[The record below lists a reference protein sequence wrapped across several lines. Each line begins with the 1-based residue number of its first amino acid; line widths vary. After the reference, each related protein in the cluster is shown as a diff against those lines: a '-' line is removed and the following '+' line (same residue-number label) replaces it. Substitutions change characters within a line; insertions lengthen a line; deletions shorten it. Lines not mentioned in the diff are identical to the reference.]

1 MFESLKISSPK
12 RNAKLQTGWEGF
24 FPYYAGFPES
34 FADAI
39 LSTAGVSTNSVI
51 LDPWN
56 GSGTTTYVASSRGIP
71 SIGLDLNPAM
81 IVVAKA
87 RVLPPT
93 EADSIQPLGREILK
107 RAADDNEEVDSTDP
121 LTFWFSNSAARSLR
135 AIERSIHRHLLG
147 PLTLTSGA
155 INLDRLS
162 GLAATN
168 YVALFSVCREL
179 TKRYHSTNPTWLR
192 RPKASES
199 KVRSTQPSIERRFIS
214 KLRSMAEAL
223 STRSNATSSEPTM
236 SQIRVADTSNPLLVD
251 DSIDMILTSP
261 PYCTRID
268 YTAATRVE
276 LAVLHPLLDETYD
289 TIARRMTGTTKV
301 AHHHISAADIWGPT
315 CSTFLRSVKEHPS
328 KASNGYYYKTHLDYF
343 DKMSRSLAHCAKAL
357 REHGAAIIVIQ
368 DSYYKDVHNDLPT
381 IISEMALAHNL
392 KLKRRDDFYIS
403 RSMSNLNPRAR
414 AYERPSGTVESVLCL
429 QKEPTRKRA
438 SSIRSGRSERS
449 VNGTAA

>member
-1 MFESLKISSPK
+1 MFESLTIPSPK

-56 GSGTTTYVASSRGIP
+56 GSGTTTYVASSRGIA
-71 SIGLDLNPAM
+71 SFGLDLNPAM
-81 IVVAKA
+81 IIVAKA
-87 RVLPPT
+87 RILPAS
-93 EADSIQPLGREILK
+93 EADSIRPLGREILNS
-107 RAADDNEEVDSTDP
+107 AATDNQTIDSTDP
-121 LTFWFSNSAARSLR
+121 LTFWFSNSTASILRS
-135 AIERSIHRHLLG
+135 IERSIRRHLLG

-162 GLAATN
+162 SLAATN
-168 YVALFSVCREL
+168 YVALFAVCREL

-192 RPKASES
+192 RPKEGES
-199 KVRSTQPSIERRFIS
+199 KVRSKRSSVERRFAS
-214 KLRSMAEAL
+214 KLCSMADAL
-223 STRSNATSSEPTM
+223 STRPNATSSEQTTLE
-236 SQIRVADTSNPLLVD
+236 IRLADTNAPILLD

-276 LAVLHPLLDETYD
+276 LAMLHPLLNETHE
-289 TIARRMTGTTKV
+289 TLARKMMGTTKV
-301 AHHHISAADIWGPT
+301 PSHPIMAVTNWGPT
-315 CSTFLRSVKEHPS
+315 CSAFLHSVKVHPS

-343 DKMSRSLAHCAKAL
+343 DKMSRSLANCAKAL
-357 REHGAAIIVIQ
+357 RGGGGAIIVIQ

-381 IISEMALAHNL
+381 IIGEMALAYNL
-392 KLKRRDDFYIS
+392 KLKRREDFYFS
-403 RSMSNLNPRAR
+403 RSMSGLNPSTR
-414 AYERPSGTVESVLCL
+414 AYGRRPGAVESVLCL
-429 QKEPTRKRA
+429 QKEPIRKA
-438 SSIRSGRSERS
+438 SFRRTQYKASPL
-449 VNGTAA
+449 